1 MKPVFSV
8 SLMCMD
14 FLDIK
19 NQLEILNKRADM
31 YHIDIMDGH
40 FCKNITLSPDFIR
53 AAGRAAKLPMDV
65 HLMTENPNDWLEPVA
80 KAGAT
85 YIAPHA
91 ETINTDAFRVLARIK
106 ELGCKAGVVLNPA
119 TPLQAIEHYMSR
131 LDMITIMTV
140 DVGYAGQ
147 PFIPEMLDK
156 IAQAKRLR
164 EEKGYN
170 YKIQI
175 DGSCNVK
182 TFGRLREAGADVF
195 ILGSS
200 GLFGL
205 DEDLNT
211 AYDKMLRQYQAETK
225 EEMQV

>member
-1 MKPVFSV
+1 MKPEFSV

-119 TPLQAIEHYMSR
+119 TPLQAIEHYMGR

-164 EEKGYN
+164 EKKGYN

-205 DEDLNT
+205 DADLNT
-211 AYDKMLRQYQAETK
+211 AYDKMLMQYQAETK

>member
-1 MKPVFSV
+1 MKPEFSV

-53 AAGRAAKLPMDV
+53 AAGRASKLPMDV

-164 EEKGYN
+164 EKKGYN

-205 DEDLNT
+205 DADLNT
-211 AYDKMLRQYQAETK
+211 AYDKMLMQYQAETK